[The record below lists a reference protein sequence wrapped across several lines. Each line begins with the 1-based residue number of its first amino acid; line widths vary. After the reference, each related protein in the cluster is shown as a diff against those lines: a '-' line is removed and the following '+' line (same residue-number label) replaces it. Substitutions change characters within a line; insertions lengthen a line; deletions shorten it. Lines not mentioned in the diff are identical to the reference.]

1 MTGAIRVLLIEDS
14 PSDARIA
21 AELLGEDAGFEL
33 THVARL
39 SEATARL
46 DKGGFDAVLLDLMLP
61 DSSGLATVSSVHD
74 HAPDLPIIVYSGFGA
89 EDVLFARAAVRG
101 GAQDFLPKSLA
112 TPAAMQRAIVASI
125 ERKRLERFR
134 VRHARHDPLTGLANR
149 LLLAERFERAVA
161 RAERQGKSLGLLA
174 IEPDH
179 YLRAVEQMGS
189 AFGDD
194 LLCAVADRLKANIRR
209 SDTLARVRDH
219 GFVALLEGLDGSACA
234 DALAGKLRR
243 LMTPRLLHRRPR
255 ALVDGE
261 RRDRA
266 VSGARPP
273 ARGADRARRGRDARC
288 RAGRRQRLPR
298 RAWHRPDRPPDV
310 RRSGGVRGGVSRP
323 ERCRPQSNVRQRRA
337 AQPSPAGSPSSG
349 VRAASE
355 R

>member
-1 MTGAIRVLLIEDS
+1 MMTGAIRVLLIEDS
-14 PSDARIA
+14 PSDARLA

-33 THVARL
+33 THVDRL

-74 HAPDLPIIVYSGFGA
+74 RAPDLPIIVYSGVGA
-89 EDVLFARAAVRG
+89 EDVLLARAAVRG

-112 TPAAMQRAIVASI
+112 TPAAMRRAVVASI

-161 RAERQGKSLGLLA
+161 RAERQGRSLGLLA

-189 AFGDD
+189 AFGQD
-194 LLCAVADRLKANIRR
+194 LLCALADRLQAHIRR

-219 GFVALLEGLDGSACA
+219 GFVALLEGLHGSACA

-243 LMTPRLLHRRPR
+243 LMTPPFC
-255 ALVDGE
+255 VDGHE
-261 RRDRA
+261 LA
-266 VSGARPP
+266 LTASVGIALFP
-273 ARGADRARRGRDARC
+273 AHGHRLDELIGLAESAMFDVVLAGGNGC
-288 RAGRRQRLPR
+288 RLAT
-298 RAWHRPDRPPDV
+298 A
-310 RRSGGVRGGVSRP
+310 
-323 ERCRPQSNVRQRRA
+323 
-337 AQPSPAGSPSSG
+337 PAGHMAP
-349 VRAASE
+349 ASAITDAGAYE
-355 R
+355 AV